1 MTRLMLLLYVIMA
14 DRPVEGLDHMTSEAC
29 PFFSNEILLW
39 ALAW

>member
-1 MTRLMLLLYVIMA
+1 MTRLMLLLNVIMA
-14 DRPVEGLDHMTSEAC
+14 DRPDHMTSEAC

>member
-1 MTRLMLLLYVIMA
+1 MTRLMLLLLNVIMA
-14 DRPVEGLDHMTSEAC
+14 EGEGLDHMTSEPC